1 MKTPFYEVR
10 HNVNMDIITNES
22 VLLLGTKADALRA
35 QAESYYSELADNPL
49 HDEAYME
56 ILKRGLKLK
65 KESDLFNEEE
75 RAFFNAID
83 LAEDEARRLFADL
96 CREKDSIDKAMKTD
110 SMYADTLRP
119 QGESLP
125 ELAERNA
132 NEQGAVSDIIA
143 KLLETRSIATG
154 IGWERYEA
162 LLYKNYKRTT
172 KEIRAIVKE
181 LKAVTFLE
189 KESVKLEFP
198 KALHIQYETE
208 HYEANSLLVLPDE
221 VSLEYVQEI
230 LTPLLYHH
238 KKALEKSEYSTSLL
252 GTLLNSKTKEL
263 AKSAEINIV
272 GDELAEL
279 YSIAVENYSFTKDK
293 VSNQLT
299 KLKDGVE
306 RKLALENQ
314 KDKKKGAEITT
325 LVTLNFKDLSEGE
338 GGIKKLKYL
347 DNMDRELLNAVVSVW
362 ESANINGEI
371 VKGEAVTTLQ
381 TLYRIITKNPNSRL
395 DAKTEQDLVDRLMKL
410 TSAVIAINAEAE
422 SKYYKALTNFERSGA
437 LVSVVV
443 DRAIINGN
451 SVENAVR
458 IMRLD
463 KSPLYTY
470 AKLKNQIATV
480 PLNLLDTKAVNKTPE
495 NIAIESY
502 LISRIE
508 SIGHL
513 SNEILISTLLEEVGI
528 FEKDYKDFKDKRK
541 QVIKKVDALLKGY
554 KDNRY
559 IRGYEFKSG
568 KRMKYY
574 KIVIHK

>member
-22 VLLLGTKADALRA
+22 VILLGTKADALRA

-172 KEIRAIVKE
+172 QEIRAIVKE

>member
-22 VLLLGTKADALRA
+22 VLLLGSKADALRA

-65 KESDLFNEEE
+65 KESNLFNEEE

-96 CREKDSIDKAMKTD
+96 CREKDSIDRAVKTD

-395 DAKTEQDLVDRLMKL
+395 DTKTEQDLVDRLMKL

-574 KIVIHK
+574 KIVIHR

>member
-22 VLLLGTKADALRA
+22 VLLLGSKADALRA

-65 KESDLFNEEE
+65 KESSLFNEEE

-96 CREKDSIDKAMKTD
+96 CREKDSIDRAVKTD

-143 KLLETRSIATG
+143 NLLETRSIATG

-574 KIVIHK
+574 KIVIHR